1 MKKLFLNVICAM
13 LLIVSTGCTKN
24 ISGESSGL
32 SETQVLEISKEE
44 PDSASESVSVS
55 ENQTETGEEKSTAD
69 LSADATADTNEAE
82 ESESVPQVSFEDAG
96 DYVYSTVSLN
106 VRTGPG
112 KMYPVMGY
120 LEKGQK
126 VYRTG
131 IGGNGWSRIVLG
143 DEEGYVSGN
152 YLTSQYT
159 ETQQNDK
166 TDAEEDAVYTAVDE
180 TVYSLIILNVRTG
193 PGTHYRKVGGFER
206 GEAVHRVAVG
216 SNGWSKVEFRNSVYY
231 ASSQYLSREKVWG
244 KETASVENSVSSQE
258 NTAGK
263 EDSSSDK
270 GKASREGFQVTAH
283 WSGNSVRLDWSA
295 CDDVRRYIIYRS
307 ADWQKYEADRLG
319 SGPGQAFTDTAA
331 VSDAEYFARKEGLNQ
346 RTSYYAYY
354 ICAEHEDG
362 SIEELGNCRISLK

>member
-1 MKKLFLNVICAM
+1 M
-13 LLIVSTGCTKN
+13 
-24 ISGESSGL
+24 
-32 SETQVLEISKEE
+32 
-44 PDSASESVSVS
+44 
-55 ENQTETGEEKSTAD
+55 
-69 LSADATADTNEAE
+69 
-82 ESESVPQVSFEDAG
+82 PQVSFEDAG

-131 IGGNGWSRIVLG
+131 IGENGWSRIVLG

-166 TDAEEDAVYTAVDE
+166 TDVEEDAVYTAVDE

-193 PGTHYRKVGGFER
+193 PGTNYRKVGGFER

-244 KETASVENSVSSQE
+244 KETASSSENSVSSQE
-258 NTAGK
+258 SKA
-263 EDSSSDK
+263 DSSSDN
-270 GKASREGFQVTAH
+270 GKITGDSKKTSREGFRVTAY
-283 WSGNSVRLDWSA
+283 WSGSSVRLDWSA
-295 CDDVRRYIIYRS
+295 CDNVRRYIIYRS
-307 ADWQKYEADRLG
+307 ADWQKYEVDRLG

-331 VSDAEYFARKEGLNQ
+331 ASDAEYFARKEGLNQ
-346 RTSYYAYY
+346 RTSYYVYY
-354 ICAEHEDG
+354 ICGEHEDG
-362 SIEELGNCRISLK
+362 SMEELGNCRISLK